1 MNIHETKLD
10 LIQKI
15 ISIQNEALVN
25 EIYTKVKQILKDEY
39 QINEENDVLNESTM
53 TYTTKED
60 EKIVGSTVDGKP
72 LTQADL
78 IARSLLSKKQ
88 YLEGNYITLEDLE
101 KESENW

>member
-1 MNIHETKLD
+1 MNINDIKLE

-15 ISIQNEALVN
+15 LSIQDEALLS
-25 EIYTKVKQILKDEY
+25 EIYTKVKIILKDEY
-39 QINEENDVLNESTM
+39 QINEDNNSLNESTM
-53 TYTTKED
+53 TYNTKEE
-60 EKIVGSTVDGKP
+60 EKIVGSTIDGKP
-72 LTQADL
+72 ITQADL